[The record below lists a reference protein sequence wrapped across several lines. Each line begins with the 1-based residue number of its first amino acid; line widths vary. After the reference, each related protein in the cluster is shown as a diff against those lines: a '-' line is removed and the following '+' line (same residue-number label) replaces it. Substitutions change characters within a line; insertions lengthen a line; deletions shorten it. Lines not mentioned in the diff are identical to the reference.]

1 VRRCVSVIFCG
12 SLRITWSTATTEP
25 PGLLAFAESLAQLET
40 RIAAADADGSDV
52 PPEARQMLVKLR
64 ELVVALADLGS
75 SFEPRPREVQHERP
89 DTDL

>member
-1 VRRCVSVIFCG
+1 LWI
-12 SLRITWSTATTEP
+12 SLPITWSEATTEP

-64 ELVVALADLGS
+64 DLVAALTDLGS
-75 SFEPRPREVQHERP
+75 SFEAPPTPAAQQKRS
-89 DTDL
+89 DNDL

>member
-1 VRRCVSVIFCG
+1 MLFLYVS
-12 SLRITWSTATTEP
+12 LLITWSAATTEP

-64 ELVVALADLGS
+64 ELVAALGDLGS
-75 SFEPRPREVQHERP
+75 SLDAARQPETRRAPS
-89 DTDL
+89 DDDG